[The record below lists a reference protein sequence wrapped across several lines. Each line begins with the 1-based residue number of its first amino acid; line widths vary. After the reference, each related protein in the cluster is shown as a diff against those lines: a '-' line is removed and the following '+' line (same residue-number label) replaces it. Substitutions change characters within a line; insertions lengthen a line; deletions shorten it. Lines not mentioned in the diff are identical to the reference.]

1 MPKLWG
7 VDNILG
13 EGVKV
18 WKTCSGINLLY
29 LGYGALN
36 NMPTNRAAR
45 KENRRYRVLAES
57 NGKPQMF

>member
-1 MPKLWG
+1 M
-7 VDNILG
+7 G
-13 EGVKV
+13 EGVKG

-57 NGKPQMF
+57 NRKPQMF